1 MPRAGREERI
11 EEYWDWFAVALFLFI
26 PVDMLTTLGAVTEY
40 GVGAESNPVMRWLLT
55 EGLGVLLLV
64 NLAAIVTVAYG
75 FSALVRRTAL
85 SPAPYDRYLERA
97 VEAWLGLLVAAGLFV
112 FANNLSVIVLGGSIL

>member
-1 MPRAGREERI
+1 MRRTAREERI
-11 EEYWDWFAVALFLFI
+11 EEYWDWFAVALFLLI
-26 PVDMLTTLGAVTEY
+26 PVDLLTTLGAVTQY
-40 GVGAESNPVMRWLLT
+40 GVGAESNPLMRWLLT
-55 EGLGVLLLV
+55 EGVGMLLLV

-97 VEAWLGLLVAAGLFV
+97 IEAWLGLLVAVGLFL
-112 FANNLSVIVLGGSIL
+112 FANNLSVIVWGGSIL